1 MLLLYMALSDTAEQS
16 AAIEEIYHRW
26 QGLMFGIALGILH
39 NETLAEDA
47 VHETM
52 LCLIEWSRSHQM
64 QDAEKMKGLI
74 YLIVRQRSL
83 RLLQQQR
90 RTISLEQLEGF
101 EPTDFSRF
109 EQTEVG
115 PVLSALGRLKAEYQE
130 ILQLHY
136 LHELSM
142 KEIAEILGIRL
153 SAAQKRLHRA
163 RQALKNEVKEN
174 PYDN

>member
-1 MLLLYMALSDTAEQS
+1 MLLFYMTLADTVEQRT
-16 AAIEEIYHRW
+16 AIEEIYRRW
-26 QGLMFGIALGILH
+26 QGLMYSIALGILRD
-39 NETLAEDA
+39 ESLAEDA

-74 YLIVRQRSL
+74 YLIVRQRSFH
-83 RLLQQQR
+83 LLQQKR
-90 RTISLEQLEGF
+90 RTVSLEELNGF
-101 EPTDFSRF
+101 EPVDFSPYAA
-109 EQTEVG
+109 TEVG
-115 PVLSALGRLKAEYQE
+115 PMLSALGRLKEEYRE

-153 SAAQKRLHRA
+153 AAAQKRLHRA
-163 RQALKNEVKEN
+163 RQAIKNEVKEN